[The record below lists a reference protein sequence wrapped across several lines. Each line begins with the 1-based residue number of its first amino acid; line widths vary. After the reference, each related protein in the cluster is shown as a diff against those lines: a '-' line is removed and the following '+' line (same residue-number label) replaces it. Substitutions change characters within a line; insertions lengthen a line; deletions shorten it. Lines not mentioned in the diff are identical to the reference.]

1 MNCHEKKVY
10 TNKQSANATADV
22 HNRDL
27 YRQEGE
33 MNAYHCKFH
42 KGWHLGHP
50 KSYDKNSGGRIFNI
64 LDKLKK

>member
-10 TNKQSANATADV
+10 TNKQSANAAADV

-42 KGWHLGHP
+42 KGWHLSLIH
-50 KSYDKNSGGRIFNI
+50 I
-64 LDKLKK
+64 